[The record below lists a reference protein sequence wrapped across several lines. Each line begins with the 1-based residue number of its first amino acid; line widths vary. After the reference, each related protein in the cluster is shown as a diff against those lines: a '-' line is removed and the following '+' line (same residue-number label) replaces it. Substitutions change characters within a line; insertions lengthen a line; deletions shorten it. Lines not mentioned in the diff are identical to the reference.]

1 MQTNPVPTGIAPVPS
16 ARSIGLAGKTLNGS
30 TFGTQKRLSSESSN
44 PFVQFADGGF
54 IGDYTQVAMDKN
66 GDSHA
71 SWTDFRGNPGNTPA
85 NQDVLIANFTP

>member
-1 MQTNPVPTGIAPVPS
+1 MDYA
-16 ARSIGLAGKTLNGS
+16 AKTLNGS

-66 GDSHA
+66 GDAHA
-71 SWTDFRGNPGNTPA
+71 SWTDFRGNPGHTPA